1 MQPSVP
7 APPLALKFAEEMK
20 TQLDSSK
27 WQNRLNTIAQE
38 TFIAYLEEKHQ
49 ISLRLID
56 SLDNCLVFSSPRG
69 VEVALVVNGA
79 ASHEEFVI
87 PKDLAIKMA
96 PDFYVNL
103 FFKPQDC
110 LAVIHGVCS
119 RKELWLIGKPTE
131 YQGRFGIAV
140 DTNLINQNINELLWE
155 I

>member
-1 MQPSVP
+1 MQLSLS
-7 APPLALKFAEEMK
+7 APPLSLKFAEEMK
-20 TQLDSSK
+20 PQLDSNK
-27 WQNRLNTIAQE
+27 WQNQLNAIAQE

-56 SLDNCLVFSSPRG
+56 SQDNCLIFSSARG
-69 VEVALVVNGA
+69 LKVALVVNGS

-87 PKDLAIKMA
+87 PKDVAVKMT

-103 FFKPQDC
+103 FLKPQDC

-119 RKELWLIGKPTE
+119 RKELWLIGKPKE
-131 YQGRFGIAV
+131 FQGRFGIAV
-140 DTNLINQNINELLWE
+140 NTNLINQNINELLWE